1 MTDNNQIV
9 YKARLHWIIFFWP
22 LLILFLLILMA
33 VCIDVYPF
41 EVLVLF
47 SMGFMLIW
55 AGTMALT
62 YHFSYLI
69 IKQKHLILCSGILIR
84 QTIDLPLNK
93 IESIDV
99 RQSIF
104 GSIFGFGSLMIT
116 GTGGTQPSIHYIR
129 KPLTCRRY
137 IEQLMHA

>member
-1 MTDNNQIV
+1 MSDNNQIV

-22 LLILFLLILMA
+22 LAILFGLILMA
-33 VCIDVYPF
+33 LIIDVYPF

-47 SMGFMLIW
+47 SMGFMLVW

-69 IKQKHLILCSGILIR
+69 IKQKHLILCSGILVR
-84 QTIDLPLNK
+84 QTIDLPLSK

-116 GTGGTQPSIHYIR
+116 GTGGTQPSIHYIC
-129 KPLTCRRY
+129 KPLTCRRH
-137 IEQLMHA
+137 IEQLMHT